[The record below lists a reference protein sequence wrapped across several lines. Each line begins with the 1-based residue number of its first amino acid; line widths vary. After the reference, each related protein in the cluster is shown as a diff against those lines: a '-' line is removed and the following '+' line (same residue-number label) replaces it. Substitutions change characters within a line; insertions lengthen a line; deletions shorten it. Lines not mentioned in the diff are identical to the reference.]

1 MNEYYLFMN
10 YILFFVLIIIY
21 GQYTYYKAKFEESQE
36 NNKDLVEEIRWLHLD
51 VSEERYKEF
60 YKE

>member
-1 MNEYYLFMN
+1 MDKGV
-10 YILFFVLIIIY
+10 I
-21 GQYTYYKAKFEESQE
+21 GKFEESAE

>member
-1 MNEYYLFMN
+1 MN

>member
-1 MNEYYLFMN
+1 MSDYYLFMN
-10 YILFFVLIIIY
+10 YILFFVLIIINA
-21 GQYTYYKAKFEESQE
+21 QCSYYKGRYEGQKE
-36 NNKDLVEEIRWLHLD
+36 NNEDLVEEIRWLHLD